1 MQTNNYPVVSIM
13 DIPVLYT
20 FRRCPY
26 AIRARMTL
34 AYAHIPVTQ
43 YEVDLKNKPIEVL
56 QHSPKGTVPV
66 LVLPNNLVI
75 DQSIDIIMWALK
87 QSDPEGW
94 LNPKLQATS
103 DELISQTDTQ
113 FKPILDSYNYSQDP
127 EVASN
132 YREQAH
138 RYLQEL
144 DSLLAS
150 RPYLLSEHIS
160 LADVAL
166 FPFIRQFGMVDQ
178 AWFAQS
184 EYTHLHTW
192 LHSFLDSELFLRVM
206 QKTSLPKTTPP
217 N

>member
-34 AYAHIPVTQ
+34 AYAQIPVTQ
-43 YEVDLKNKPIEVL
+43 YEVDLKNKPIELL

-75 DQSIDIIMWALK
+75 DQSIDIMMWALK

-103 DELISQTDTQ
+103 DELISQNDTQ
-113 FKPILDSYNYSQDP
+113 FKPILDRYKYSQDP

-184 EYTHLHTW
+184 EYTHLQTW